1 MNRSNKTYFEIL
13 IGILLGIIISVF
25 LFPKEVWSAEPVLI
39 VPNGTTVIE
48 DLSHPN
54 FQEVKEAEQYLSENR
69 IVIPEYIKGYCKQYG
84 KEYGI
89 CPEILMAIC
98 WVESNCIEDIDN
110 SQGCK
115 GLMQVKHSC
124 HRARMERL
132 NCTDLHNAEENIKV
146 GTDYLA
152 ELLETNDIR
161 LSLALY
167 NGHTNV
173 NAGYINKV
181 LKIAHALEVV
191 HF

>member
-1 MNRSNKTYFEIL
+1 MLDIHKDKFFWL
-13 IGILLGIIISVF
+13 LVGILAGMIIGFLTIPQTVWGAVLQVPTGTSV
-25 LFPKEVWSAEPVLI
+25 I
-39 VPNGTTVIE
+39 DDI
-48 DLSHPN
+48 SHPN
-54 FQEVKEAEQYLSENR
+54 AKEIEEATSYLSENR
-69 IVIPEYIKGYCKQYG
+69 IVIPEEIEELCKKYG
-84 KEYGI
+84 KEYDIG
-89 CPEILMAIC
+89 PEILMAVC

-181 LKIAHALEVV
+181 LKIAHYLEVV
-191 HF
+191 HW

>member
-1 MNRSNKTYFEIL
+1 MLDIHKDKFFWL
-13 IGILLGIIISVF
+13 LVGILAGMIIGFLTIPQTVWGAVLQVPTGTSV
-25 LFPKEVWSAEPVLI
+25 I
-39 VPNGTTVIE
+39 DDI
-48 DLSHPN
+48 SHPN
-54 FQEVKEAEQYLSENR
+54 TKEIEEATSYLSENR
-69 IVIPEYIKGYCKQYG
+69 IVIPAEIEELCKKYG
-84 KEYGI
+84 KEYDI
-89 CPEILMAIC
+89 CPEILMAVC

>member
-1 MNRSNKTYFEIL
+1 MLDIHKDKFFWL
-13 IGILLGIIISVF
+13 LVGILAGMIIGFLTIPQTVWGAVLQVPTGTSV
-25 LFPKEVWSAEPVLI
+25 I
-39 VPNGTTVIE
+39 DDI
-48 DLSHPN
+48 SHPDA
-54 FQEVKEAEQYLSENR
+54 KEIEEATSYLSENR
-69 IVIPEYIKGYCKQYG
+69 IVIPAEIEELCKKYG
-84 KEYGI
+84 KEYDI
-89 CPEILMAIC
+89 CPEILMAVC

-181 LKIAHALEVV
+181 LKIAHYLEVA
-191 HF
+191 HW

>member
-1 MNRSNKTYFEIL
+1 MLDIHKDKFFWL
-13 IGILLGIIISVF
+13 LVGILAGMIIGFLTIPQTVWGAVLQVPTGTSV
-25 LFPKEVWSAEPVLI
+25 I
-39 VPNGTTVIE
+39 DDI
-48 DLSHPN
+48 SHPDT
-54 FQEVKEAEQYLSENR
+54 KEIEEATSYLSENR
-69 IVIPEYIKGYCKQYG
+69 IVIPAEIEELCKKYG
-84 KEYGI
+84 KEYDI
-89 CPEILMAIC
+89 CPEILMAVC

-181 LKIAHALEVV
+181 LKIAHYLEVV
-191 HF
+191 HW